1 MNRQGFTLIEVLVA
15 LAITGFMTTVLFTA
29 LYQINKSVG
38 ITDSLM
44 TINEKA
50 ARIQQL
56 FEHDLT
62 GATLLLDN
70 EPSRQQEQE
79 MKTTTTVE
87 KTRPKEKKEEPEEK
101 QATKKEKKI
110 IKKIFY
116 STNKGNELG
125 TLSFVSNNPLLGFW
139 SGKEGAFQAGKAKPC
154 LVRITY
160 SLEDD
165 PNMPGTFILKRQE
178 SVPLDFEQRTGK
190 IYEVMSGIK
199 SLSFKYT
206 LKTIK
211 TRQEEAKKTTPETQK
226 QEPAKQP
233 QKSQQP
239 KEEITYTS
247 NLPTWNSDEM
257 AQEDTKKEKSKEKK
271 LPIPVFVDIE
281 VTLWDETFEH
291 EYTYAYAIE
300 IIADTE
306 FIVKQRQWA
315 FMSLFQQPELEKEKS
330 DQKTPPQQNPKT
342 AIPSSGQ
349 KVGYVSWQQNSE
361 LQRKLDDLFK
371 NVQALEKGIAS

>member
-29 LYQINKSVG
+29 LHQISQSVS
-38 ITDSLM
+38 ITESLM
-44 TINEKA
+44 TVNEKA
-50 ARIQQL
+50 ARLQQL

-70 EPSRQQEQE
+70 EPQKQQEQE
-79 MKTTTTVE
+79 MKTTATTE
-87 KTRPKEKKEEPEEK
+87 KNETKEKKIEPKEKPI
-101 QATKKEKKI
+101 TKKEKKI

-116 STNKGNELG
+116 STTQGNDLG
-125 TLSFVSNNPLLGFW
+125 TLSFISNNPLFGFW
-139 SGKEGAFQAGKAKPC
+139 SGQGGAFQAGKAKPC

-160 SLEDD
+160 SLEND
-165 PNMPGTFILKRQE
+165 PNMPGTFVLKRQE

-190 IYEVMSGIK
+190 SYEVLSGIK
-199 SLSFKYT
+199 SLAFNYT

-211 TRQEEAKKTTPETQK
+211 SGQEETKEQAQEPQK
-226 QEPAKQP
+226 QEPAKQ
-233 QKSQQP
+233 QTKKKT

-247 NLPTWNSDEM
+247 NLPTWNSDETTQ
-257 AQEDTKKEKSKEKK
+257 ADTTKEKTKEKK
-271 LPIPVFVDIE
+271 LPIPVFIDIK

-300 IIADTE
+300 IITDTE

-315 FMSLFQQPELEKEKS
+315 FMSLFQQPEPEKEKAE
-330 DQKTPPQQNPKT
+330 QKNTPQQAPKT
-342 AIPSSGQ
+342 AIPSTGQ
-349 KVGYVSWQQNSE
+349 KVGYAPWQQKSE

-371 NVQALEKGIAS
+371 NVQAL

>member
-1 MNRQGFTLIEVLVA
+1 
-15 LAITGFMTTVLFTA
+15 MTTVLFTA
-29 LYQINKSVG
+29 LNQINKSVS
-38 ITDSLM
+38 ITESLM
-44 TINEKA
+44 TVNEKA

-70 EPSRQQEQE
+70 EPLRQPEQE
-79 MKTTTTVE
+79 MKTTATAE
-87 KTRPKEKKEEPEEK
+87 KNETKEKKTEPK
-101 QATKKEKKI
+101 KPATKKEKKI

-116 STNKGNELG
+116 STTKGNELG
-125 TLSFVSNNPLLGFW
+125 TLSFISNNPLLGFW
-139 SGKEGAFQAGKAKPC
+139 SGQEAAFHAGKAKPC

-165 PNMPGTFILKRQE
+165 LNMPGSFVLKRQE

-190 IYEVMSGIK
+190 SYEVMSGIK
-199 SLSFKYT
+199 SLVFKYT

-211 TRQEEAKKTTPETQK
+211 TGQEETKETTPGTQK
-226 QEPAKQP
+226 QEPAKQQ
-233 QKSQQP
+233 QKPKQP

-247 NLPTWNSDEM
+247 NLPTWNSDEIT
-257 AQEDTKKEKSKEKK
+257 QEDTKKEKSKEKK

-315 FMSLFQQPELEKEKS
+315 FMSLFQQPELEKEKVE
-330 DQKTPPQQNPKT
+330 QKTPPQQTPKT

-349 KVGYVSWQQNSE
+349 KVGYVPWQQNSE